1 MYDNICKFL
10 VEQYSQ
16 DFASWFLGR
25 SVPLTELSP
34 QELSLEPIRAD
45 SLILK
50 ASNKLILHLEFQTKP
65 DPDIPFRMADYRL
78 RVYRRFPDFQ
88 MRQAVVY
95 LKQTDSPLV
104 NEKSFTLSKTRH
116 EFEVIRLWEQP
127 PKAFL
132 NSPGLL
138 PFVVLS
144 QCNNP
149 TQQLRKVAQMLD
161 TIPNRK
167 VQANVS
173 AASAILA
180 GLVLDRKLITTILRR
195 DIMQESVI
203 YQQWRKEIYQ
213 EAEEKLAEKF
223 RREAE
228 EKLKIG
234 RFEAMQQV
242 ARNLLA
248 SGMPLE
254 QIAAVTGLELEQ
266 IKRLSD
272 GTTED

>member
-10 VEQYSQ
+10 VEQFSQ

-50 ASNKLILHLEFQTKP
+50 SSDQLILHLEFQTKP

-78 RVYRRFPDFQ
+78 RVYRRFPDLQ

-95 LKQTDSPLV
+95 LKATDSPLV
-104 NEKSFTLSKTRH
+104 YENSFTLSQTSH

-127 PKAFL
+127 TKAFF

-144 QCNNP
+144 QCKNP
-149 TQQLRKVAQMLD
+149 TEELRKVSRVLD
-161 TIPNRK
+161 KIPNPRI
-167 VQANVS
+167 QANVS

-180 GLVLDRKLITTILRR
+180 GLVLDRELITTILRR

-203 YQQWRKEIYQ
+203 YQQWREEIYQ
-213 EAEEKLAEKF
+213 EASEKLAEQF
-223 RREAE
+223 RLETIDR
-228 EKLKIG
+228 LL
-234 RFEAMQQV
+234 QV

-266 IKRLSD
+266 IQRLSNELT
-272 GTTED
+272 GN